1 MFSVPQLIYSGKL
14 DFLVFDYLSEI
25 TMSLLTAAKS
35 KMPVSLYTFND
46 VTFVQLL
53 FIKKQIKVY
62 KNQME
67 NMKIRRERTRTDE
80 RNVQEETEKG
90 SESLFLKMSVSQNNM
105 WVS

>member
-1 MFSVPQLIYSGKL
+1 MPQLIYSGKL

-53 FIKKQIKVY
+53 LIKKQIKVY

-67 NMKIRRERTRTDE
+67 NMKIRRERTGTDE

>member
-1 MFSVPQLIYSGKL
+1 MPQLIYSGKL

-53 FIKKQIKVY
+53 LIKKQIKVY
-62 KNQME
+62 KNQTE

-105 WVS
+105 WLS

>member
-1 MFSVPQLIYSGKL
+1 MPQLIYSGKL

-62 KNQME
+62 KNQTE
-67 NMKIRRERTRTDE
+67 NMKIRRERTGTDE

>member
-35 KMPVSLYTFND
+35 KMPVSLYTFNN
-46 VTFVQLL
+46 VTLVKLL
-53 FIKKQIKVY
+53 LSKIQIKVQ
-62 KNQME
+62 KNQTE
-67 NMKIRRERTRTDE
+67 NTKITRTDE
-80 RNVQEETEKG
+80 RKG
-90 SESLFLKMSVSQNNM
+90 KKRVWSHCFCVIRSKKMSVSQNNM

>member
-1 MFSVPQLIYSGKL
+1 MPQLIYSGKL